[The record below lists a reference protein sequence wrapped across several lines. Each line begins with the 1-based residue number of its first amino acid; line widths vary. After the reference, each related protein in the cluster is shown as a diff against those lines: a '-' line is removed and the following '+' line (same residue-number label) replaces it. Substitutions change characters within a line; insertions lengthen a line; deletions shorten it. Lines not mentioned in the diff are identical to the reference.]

1 MRTRTII
8 TLAVGAIALTLM
20 LPTPRSQAMTLPAP
34 AGIADQAQ
42 DTGLV
47 TNVRTVCRG
56 YWRHGRYYRRCWWVG
71 PPRGYYYRPYRHYRH
86 HRHYRW

>member
-34 AGIADQAQ
+34 AGIAQATQ
-42 DTGLV
+42 DTGVV
-47 TNVRTVCRG
+47 TNVRTVCRT
-56 YWRHGRYYRRCWWVG
+56 YWRHGRMYRRCWWVG
-71 PPRGYYYRPYRHYRH
+71 PRHYNYRPYRHH
-86 HRHYRW
+86 HRRYRW